1 MYLLLRK
8 RQTSS
13 NSNEIKMADVAE
25 SAAFTD
31 PATAISHG
39 KRHLL
44 VRDYTMAV
52 TALAQACQLLAEK
65 HGDTADE
72 LGEPYLLYG
81 RALLGLAREEA
92 GVLGGGV
99 PGTEDAEEDDEEDE
113 EEVEDEKLSNV
124 DEKEEEENEKPADK
138 AATDE
143 TKKEEGFESK
153 ADKSKTAEEPVKPE
167 PEKKEEKDEKIAKS
181 TVESNTPEKEEAGK
195 SDANKTDDSKIAE
208 QKQKEEEKTAAG
220 SSKETNHANGPSCSN
235 EQNGELKE
243 NGEND
248 SEDIGKEDDEDE
260 VNNLQVAW
268 EVLELAKLV
277 LLKRE
282 QPGWKLLADAYR
294 LLGEVA
300 MEGGNFQGALNDLH
314 RCLELL
320 QQIEPREPRAI
331 AEIHYQLALAHSLGN
346 EFDASIEEFNKA
358 TELLET
364 RIKELEE
371 LKEPPKTEDSFY
383 TVEGEIQELKE
394 LLPEIR
400 EKISDMKD
408 FKQEACKLVI
418 EGIKSKVAGGCSNG
432 AGPSGSDSMSTPKVQ
447 KPASDISHLVRK
459 KRKAEEPETEVASPC
474 KKPTPEKAV

>member
-1 MYLLLRK
+1 
-8 RQTSS
+8 
-13 NSNEIKMADVAE
+13 MADIAE

-52 TALAQACQLLAEK
+52 TALAQACQLLVEK

-92 GVLGGGV
+92 AVLGGGV
-99 PGTEDAEEDDEEDE
+99 PGTEETEEDDEEDE
-113 EEVEDEKLSNV
+113 EEAEDEKLSNI
-124 DEKEEEENEKPADK
+124 DEKEEEESEEHTDNGVASEEKEKTEEK
-138 AATDE
+138 AEGLEAE
-143 TKKEEGFESK
+143 QEPKKSE
-153 ADKSKTAEEPVKPE
+153 A
-167 PEKKEEKDEKIAKS
+167 EKKEEEMIETSSEK
-181 TVESNTPEKEEAGK
+181 
-195 SDANKTDDSKIAE
+195 
-208 QKQKEEEKTAAG
+208 KEEETVETSSEKKEEEMVEMSSEKKGVEKTDSNKTENNKTPKQTVEKPEEDEKPAAG
-220 SSKETNHANGPSCSN
+220 SSKDTSHVNGPSCST
-235 EQNGELKE
+235 EQNGVVKE

-248 SEDIGKEDDEDE
+248 SEDIEKEDEEDE

-277 LLKRE
+277 LLKRG
-282 QPGWKLLADAYR
+282 QVGWKLLADAYR

-320 QQIEPREPRAI
+320 QQIEPQEPRAI

-358 TELLET
+358 TELLEA

-371 LKEPPKTEDSFY
+371 MKEPPKTDDSFY

-394 LLPEIR
+394 LLPEIQ

-418 EGIKSKVAGGCSNG
+418 EGIKSKVAGGCSNS
-432 AGPSGSDSMSTPKVQ
+432 AGPSGSNDSAPKVQ

-459 KRKAEEPETEVASPC
+459 KRKGDEIETEVASPC
-474 KKPTPEKAV
+474 KKPTSEKTV

>member
-1 MYLLLRK
+1 
-8 RQTSS
+8 
-13 NSNEIKMADVAE
+13 MADVAE
-25 SAAFTD
+25 NAAFTD

-52 TALAQACQLLAEK
+52 AALAQACQLLAEK

-92 GVLGGGV
+92 GVLGGAV
-99 PGTEDAEEDDEEDE
+99 PGSEEAEEDEDEDE
-113 EEVEDEKLSNV
+113 EEAEDEKLSNV
-124 DEKEEEENEKPADK
+124 DEKDEEEDDDAGAAEGKEQEEAKP
-138 AATDE
+138 E
-143 TKKEEGFESK
+143 
-153 ADKSKTAEEPVKPE
+153 KSKPEESAKAEEPKKTDTEEVTKPE
-167 PEKKEEKDEKIAKS
+167 SEKKEEKAEASGEKQ
-181 TVESNTPEKEEAGK
+181 EPEK
-195 SDANKTDDSKIAE
+195 SDSNKTDDSKATE
-208 QKQKEEEKTAAG
+208 QKQKEEEEKPAAG
-220 SSKETNHANGPSCSN
+220 SSKETNHANGPSSSS
-235 EQNGELKE
+235 EQNGDVKKNAED
-243 NGEND
+243 D
-248 SEDIGKEDDEDE
+248 SEDIGKEDEEDE

-277 LLKRE
+277 LLKRGE
-282 QPGWKLLADAYR
+282 PGWKLLADAYR

-314 RCLELL
+314 KCLELL

-346 EFDASIEEFNKA
+346 EFDSSIDEFNKA
-358 TELLET
+358 TELLEA

-371 LKEPPKTEDSFY
+371 MKEPPKTEDSFY

-408 FKQEACKLVI
+408 FKQDACKLVI
-418 EGIKSKVAGGCSNG
+418 ERIKIKVAGGCSNG
-432 AGPSGSDSMSTPKVQ
+432 AGPSGSDSGSTPKIQ

-459 KRKAEEPETEVASPC
+459 KRKADEPETETASPC

>member
-1 MYLLLRK
+1 MEA
-8 RQTSS
+8 SHM
-13 NSNEIKMADVAE
+13 MADVAE
-25 SAAFTD
+25 NAAFTD

-52 TALAQACQLLAEK
+52 TALAQACQLLVEK

-99 PGTEDAEEDDEEDE
+99 PGTEETEEDDEEDE
-113 EEVEDEKLSNV
+113 EEAEDEKLSNV
-124 DEKEEEENEKPADK
+124 DEKEEEETEEH
-138 AATDE
+138 TDNGAVNE
-143 TKKEEGFESK
+143 TKE
-153 ADKSKTAEEPVKPE
+153 KTATENKTEESEVEQELKKPE
-167 PEKKEEKDEKIAKS
+167 VEKKEEKVETSSEKNETEKSDSDRTEDSKTAKQTVEKPKEDEKS
-181 TVESNTPEKEEAGK
+181 
-195 SDANKTDDSKIAE
+195 
-208 QKQKEEEKTAAG
+208 AAD
-220 SSKETNHANGPSCSN
+220 SSKDTSNANGPSCST
-235 EQNGELKE
+235 EQNGVAKE

-248 SEDIGKEDDEDE
+248 GEDIEKEDEEDE

-277 LLKRE
+277 LLKRG
-282 QPGWKLLADAYR
+282 QSGWKLLADAYR

-358 TELLET
+358 TELLDS
-364 RIKELEE
+364 RIKDLEE
-371 LKEPPKTEDSFY
+371 MKEPPKTDDSFY

-394 LLPEIR
+394 LLPEIQ

-418 EGIKSKVAGGCSNG
+418 EGIKNKVAGGCSNG
-432 AGPSGSDSMSTPKVQ
+432 AGPSGSNDSAPKVQ

-459 KRKAEEPETEVASPC
+459 KRKAEESETEITSPY
-474 KKPTPEKAV
+474 KKPTPEKTV

>member
-1 MYLLLRK
+1 
-8 RQTSS
+8 
-13 NSNEIKMADVAE
+13 MADVAE

-99 PGTEDAEEDDEEDE
+99 PGSEEAEEEDDDDE
-113 EEVEDEKLSNV
+113 EEGEDEKLSNV
-124 DEKEEEENEKPADK
+124 DEKDEEEEED
-138 AATDE
+138 AAAAE
-143 TKKEEGFESK
+143 GKEQSSTESK
-153 ADKSKTAEEPVKPE
+153 AEKTKAEEPEAKPE
-167 PEKKEEKDEKIAKS
+167 AEEPKKAEVEEAAKPEAEKKEEKTEAVSEKQ
-181 TVESNTPEKEEAGK
+181 EQE
-195 SDANKTDDSKIAE
+195 KTDSKKTEEKAE
-208 QKQKEEEKTAAG
+208 QKQKEEEKTAPG
-220 SSKETNHANGPSCSN
+220 SSKETNHANGPSCSS
-235 EQNGELKE
+235 EQNGDVKK
-243 NGEND
+243 NGEEED
-248 SEDIGKEDDEDE
+248 TEDIGKEDEEDE

-277 LLKRE
+277 LLKRGE
-282 QPGWKLLADAYR
+282 PGWKLLADSYR

-314 RCLELL
+314 KCLELL

-346 EFDASIEEFNKA
+346 EFDSSIEEFNKA
-358 TELLET
+358 TELLEA

-371 LKEPPKTEDSFY
+371 IKEPPKTEDSFY

-432 AGPSGSDSMSTPKVQ
+432 AGPSGSDSGSSPKVQ

-459 KRKAEEPETEVASPC
+459 KRKADEAETETTASPC